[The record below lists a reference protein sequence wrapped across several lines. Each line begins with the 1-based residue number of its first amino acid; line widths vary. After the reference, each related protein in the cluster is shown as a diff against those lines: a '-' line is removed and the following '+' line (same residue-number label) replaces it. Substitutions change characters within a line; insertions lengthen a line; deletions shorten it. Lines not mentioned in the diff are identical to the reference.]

1 MAKKV
6 RRKLEEEQE
15 PAFEFPPFDE
25 AAFAEKEFELT
36 YALLLATAITVV
48 MGGLSWALS
57 VSGLYWYIVF
67 PIGILIL
74 ILSPYIIRSVRSKSK
89 IYTKSDWAGLLALEF
104 FGWLALWF
112 VLLNLSP
119 HAV

>member
-6 RRKLEEEQE
+6 KRKLEEEE
-15 PAFEFPPFDE
+15 PAFEFPTFDE
-25 AAFAEKEFELT
+25 GAFVAKEFEMT
-36 YALLLATAITVV
+36 GALAVAGTFSVFLGV
-48 MGGLSWALS
+48 LSWALS
-57 VSGLYWYIVF
+57 ADGLTVWLPLV
-67 PIGILIL
+67 IGILAVVF
-74 ILSPYIIRSVRSKSK
+74 SPYLIARLRRRST

-119 HAV
+119 TL